1 MKAPHVGRTIPPR
14 PSLRAVVTTFPVQ
27 VVLGKF
33 RVMLISGASTYPPRY
48 LTCQSQLE
56 ED

>member
-14 PSLRAVVTTFPVQ
+14 PSLRAVVTTFPV
-27 VVLGKF
+27 VLGKF
-33 RVMLISGASTYPPRY
+33 GLMLISGASTYPPRY